1 MTDKGVAAVKPRA
14 KRYVVRSF
22 STRTLEIPPAGDRNH
37 RRAFQFGPSVR
48 PAIDQR
54 STASNCNSKSPS
66 SARSTRF
73 NIEMMHKENIK
84 LVRENAEL
92 QYELARRD
100 TRDVLAS
107 APSP

>member
-1 MTDKGVAAVKPRA
+1 
-14 KRYVVRSF
+14 
-22 STRTLEIPPAGDRNH
+22 
-37 RRAFQFGPSVR
+37 
-48 PAIDQR
+48 
-54 STASNCNSKSPS
+54 
-66 SARSTRF
+66 
-73 NIEMMHKENIK
+73 MMHKENIK